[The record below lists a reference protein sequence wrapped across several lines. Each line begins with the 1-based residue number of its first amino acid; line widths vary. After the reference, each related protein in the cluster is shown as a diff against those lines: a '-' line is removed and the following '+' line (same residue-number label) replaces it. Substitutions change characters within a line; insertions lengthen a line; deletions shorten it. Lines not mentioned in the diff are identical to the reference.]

1 MPPPSSM
8 PRSLMVDG
16 DHGGGLASPEKHKSR
31 EDTGHGFLCVSSQ
44 GGRWAAQEAEPRLV
58 VAVQGRSQ
66 AQDQGVRPQQQERRL
81 CLVPGSMDSLQ
92 KKKLGSTMDGK
103 THHLLPWSD
112 HGQEDVVR
120 TRSPVLSGELVL
132 GRSSTPSFLLS
143 PMIFRYTLGHY
154 HMPCIQFEASRSHD
168 IDGIHQSWILRHLDG
183 P

>member
-1 MPPPSSM
+1 MGSCASVHKEDVGLPKKLSLALSLTSKVDLKRKIEVFGPSS
-8 PRSLMVDG
+8 RSVDS
-16 DHGGGLASPEKHKSR
+16 AS
-31 EDTGHGFLCVSSQ
+31 
-44 GGRWAAQEAEPRLV
+44 LV
-58 VAVQGRSQ
+58 R
-66 AQDQGVRPQQQERRL
+66 
-81 CLVPGSMDSLQ
+81 GSMDSLQ
-92 KKKLGSTMDGK
+92 KKLGSTMDGK

-120 TRSPVLSGELVL
+120 TRSPVLSGKLVL